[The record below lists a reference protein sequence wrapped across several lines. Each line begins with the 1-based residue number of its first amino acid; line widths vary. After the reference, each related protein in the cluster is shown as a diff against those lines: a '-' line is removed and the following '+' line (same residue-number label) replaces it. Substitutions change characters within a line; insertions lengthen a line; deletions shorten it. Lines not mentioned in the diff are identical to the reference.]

1 MQKVMVLCE
10 DCTYQKT
17 SMNVIEIN
25 LPKNIDLSAFEV
37 KMSLASKLYEQG
49 RLSSGQCA
57 EMIGISKRTF
67 IELLGQYD
75 VSVFGYDASDLM
87 EDLGNA

>member
-1 MQKVMVLCE
+1 MQKVVVLCE

>member
-1 MQKVMVLCE
+1 
-10 DCTYQKT
+10 
-17 SMNVIEIN
+17 MNVIEIN
-25 LPKNIDLSAFEV
+25 LPINIDLSAFEV